1 MAEPRCDAA
10 GRRRAAF
17 KVTQDTFDE
26 LMQRA
31 TGARIP
37 VRKTNHGFCVS
48 MYLASPDGLRLEF
61 TAGAP
66 DAEKIAAMR
75 RKDAHSEP
83 ARWMAGDRRTNND
96 DRPH

>member
-37 VRKTNHGFCVS
+37 VRKTNHGFACRS
-48 MYLASPDGLRLEF
+48 
-61 TAGAP
+61 T
-66 DAEKIAAMR
+66 
-75 RKDAHSEP
+75 
-83 ARWMAGDRRTNND
+83 
-96 DRPH
+96 